1 MVITSIVVDF
11 EMLDATSLKDR
22 RKVINS
28 IRDKLKK
35 FNISFLDISREY
47 PKEASFAIC
56 YITHNEAMAKE
67 IKQKIDSFL
76 YKNFPQYQFNFDE
89 EYI

>member
-11 EMLDATSLKDR
+11 EMMDALSLKDR
-22 RKVINS
+22 RKVLNS
-28 IRDKLKK
+28 IRDRLKK
-35 FNISFLDISREY
+35 FNISFLDLSREY
-47 PKEASFAIC
+47 PKEVSFAVC

-67 IKQKIDSFL
+67 IKQKIEDFL
-76 YKNFPQYQFNFDE
+76 YKCFPQYQFNFDE